1 MRRTRGG
8 DDFRRQPH
16 TRAQGRLGEDE
27 GVLWLERQGYRIAQ
41 RNAVNK
47 AGEIDVVAYDGEV
60 LCFIEIKARATDDY
74 GEAIEAVTPRKQRRL
89 VRAASLYLALNPVE
103 AACRFDVLGM
113 DLGAGGWRFTLV
125 KDAFGAG

>member
-1 MRRTRGG
+1 MRRTRG

-89 VRAASLYLALNPVE
+89 VRAALLYLALNPVDGP
-103 AACRFDVLGM
+103 CRFDVLGM
-113 DLGAGGWRFTLV
+113 DLGADGWRFTLV
-125 KDAFGAG
+125 KDAFMA

>member
-1 MRRTRGG
+1 MPG

-60 LCFIEIKARATDDY
+60 LCFVEIKARATDEY
-74 GEAIEAVTPRKQRRL
+74 GAAIEAVTPRKQRRL
-89 VRAASLYLALNPVE
+89 VRAASLYLALNPVD
-103 AACRFDVLGM
+103 APCRFDVLGR
-113 DLGAGGWRFTLV
+113 DLGADGWRFTLV
-125 KDAFGAG
+125 KDAFGAS